1 MSGRVCR
8 RDRDRQRDRNLI
20 HKYDGSGVGWND
32 DDDAMLL
39 VTIYCEL
46 ATVTVNKEKKF
57 CRILKIL
64 LRVILY

>member
-1 MSGRVCR
+1 M
-8 RDRDRQRDRNLI
+8 I

-46 ATVTVNKEKKF
+46 ATGTVNKEKKC

-64 LRVILY
+64 LRTILH